1 MALFRRKGEDP
12 LAGLDL
18 RLGPGDTPL
27 ASCVD
32 TLTGESLVAST
43 HQLTVVGTDG
53 AVVLQR
59 PWHLVD
65 GGSYD
70 NEADVLVATWVDGSE
85 PLAMHVGGHRAFLQA
100 FRERVQASV
109 VITEHIELARGRS
122 VRVVIR
128 KNFAQNRLLD
138 QVLLGP
144 GVRLAVPGVKERVES
159 ARQSL
164 REQVGLS

>member
-128 KNFAQNRLLD
+128 KNFAQNGVLD
-138 QVLLGP
+138 PVLLGP
-144 GVRLAVPGVKERVES
+144 GVRLAVPGAEARGERV
-159 ARQSL
+159 RQSL
-164 REQVGLS
+164 REQDGLS